1 MEFVVLW
8 GTKNDGWLEAR
19 EVKKE
24 MSMEVRMRLVGQRE
38 EMIVI
43 GYKQEI
49 VIWTSNETW
58 LVHVI
63 LFWYISL
70 SHRARER

>member
-49 VIWTSNETW
+49 VI
-58 LVHVI
+58 
-63 LFWYISL
+63 
-70 SHRARER
+70 